1 MISLLLRCLN
11 VQYSQWYFLL
21 VPRHGSSLYFKL
33 YADNDKPNTTIP
45 YQRTNYFVT
54 INVDNTPLP
63 FKSMHCQFDGDNFR
77 CNWDGLAAFLDSR
90 SLPKGISAEA
100 MCFGHLEGRD
110 RPQIIDGN
118 MPWWLAA
125 VISLPLVAV
134 TLFYINRWMKR
145 KGQHK

>member
-33 YADNDKPNTTIP
+33 YADNEKPNTTIP
-45 YQRTNYFVT
+45 YQRSNYFVT

-63 FKSMHCQFDGDNFR
+63 FKSMNCQFDGDNFR

-90 SLPKGISAEA
+90 SLPKGISAET
-100 MCFGHLEGRD
+100 MCFEHLEGRD